1 MKKSLL
7 ALTIV
12 GTILH
17 ATPYTQKD
25 RIVDMQT
32 MAAAMQDIQN
42 GFFYNNFDMIKEGTS
57 KLLNTVEKI
66 EPPLEEVE
74 EKDVMTRYTNNKVQ
88 MTNKI
93 KKNINKKTQD
103 ILERF
108 RDGDPKQ
115 AIQAFTKITKQ
126 CMECHTQLR
135 KW

>member
-1 MKKSLL
+1 MKKSLIAL
-7 ALTIV
+7 AII
-12 GTILH
+12 GTLVN
-17 ATPYTQKD
+17 AKPYTQQD
-25 RIVDMQT
+25 RILDMQT
-32 MAAAMQDIQN
+32 LASAMQDIQN
-42 GFFYNNFDMIKEGTS
+42 GFFYNNYDMIKEGTTKLS
-57 KLLNTVEKI
+57 KTIDKI

-93 KKNINKKTQD
+93 KKKVNRKVQD

-108 RDGDPKQ
+108 KSGD
-115 AIQAFTKITKQ
+115 AIQALQAYTKITKE